1 MLIELKSCT
10 AEDLKKLMPIYEQS
24 NRENIRHFFP
34 DCTDPEEGLRK
45 AEESFGQY
53 ICEDFLADANN
64 TYYVLEKNGQWISA
78 LRLYG
83 LQDFYYIEALE
94 TKPDC
99 RRMGYGAKLLAEL
112 IAALREKGAVV
123 IRDNVDK
130 DNLASLATHKK
141 CSFVI
146 EQENGV
152 DYLCD
157 EEVDEYA
164 YGMLYQG

>member
-64 TYYVLEKNGQWISA
+64 TYYVLEKNGQWVSA

-83 LQDFYYIEALE
+83 LLLLHRGVGDQTGLQVHGLWRKASGRA
-94 TKPDC
+94 DC
-99 RRMGYGAKLLAEL
+99 RAQG
-112 IAALREKGAVV
+112 KG
-123 IRDNVDK
+123 RGGH
-130 DNLASLATHKK
+130 SGQ
-141 CSFVI
+141 C
-146 EQENGV
+146 G
-152 DYLCD
+152 
-157 EEVDEYA
+157 
-164 YGMLYQG
+164 QG